1 MHIHHSV
8 RTLCSHRVLHDSM
21 PNTQLIITLDYVFP
35 PIITIISD
43 CYACTCSGKTELKV
57 VLVIIVYFNYSC
69 NIRVEGIVDA
79 WNMSG

>member
-1 MHIHHSV
+1 MHIHHSA

-21 PNTQLIITLDYVFP
+21 PNTQLIITVDYVFS

-43 CYACTCSGKTELKV
+43 CYACTCSGKAELKV
-57 VLVIIVYFNYSC
+57 VLVIIVLYNYSC
-69 NIRVEGIVDA
+69 NIRVEGIVGA